1 MLSAA
6 VFLFKYWLAG
16 LRNIKYNDSIINVK
30 CVNVVILFWNCVTVF
45 FSNRFNFVKAFITN
59 LKQLTYKLTF
69 RLKRK
74 GCDSL

>member
-1 MLSAA
+1 MLSSAI
-6 VFLFKYWLAG
+6 FLFKYWLAG
-16 LRNIKYNDSIINVK
+16 LRNIKYNNSIINVK

-59 LKQLTYKLTF
+59 LKQFPF

-74 GCDSL
+74 GFDSL